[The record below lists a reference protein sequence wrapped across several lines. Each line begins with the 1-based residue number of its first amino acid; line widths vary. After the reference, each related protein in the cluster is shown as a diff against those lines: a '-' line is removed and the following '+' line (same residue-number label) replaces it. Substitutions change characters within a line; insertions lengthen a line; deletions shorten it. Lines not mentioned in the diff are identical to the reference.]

1 MSNLEVAGKV
11 GWFRRVLHDRL
22 NATVFPVTL
31 FSVSLDAIEGHG
43 RLTVAGTAGCTGT

>member
-11 GWFRRVLHDRL
+11 EWFRRVLHDCL